1 MASLLVIRGPN
12 IGMRYE
18 LGERTRIGRAA
29 DNEIQVPDAGI
40 SRVHAEVE
48 QRRLAFIIHDRES
61 TNGVVVN
68 GTPVREKLL
77 GRGDEIQVGNTLLL
91 FNADIHIRN
100 ARFTNNSVYLYSAD
114 AQTVALTNRHAGLE
128 RLQGAERQAIDFIM
142 RLAEWFAVPPVGV
155 HETADRLLQHV
166 MEMFMADAVALL
178 LCDPETVAPLPP
190 EERVGRPEDPDR
202 VGRRLRPI
210 AALPQDAPMRMNR
223 ELIYTAAR
231 EATALMAGESGP
243 PPAMM
248 KPDDEVAKAG
258 AEAGRRNAPG
268 LSTICAPMIN
278 GDSVMGM
285 IVVEKNELDF
295 YSLRD
300 LGLLQ
305 AIAGLATGAVH
316 AAHLVEKI
324 EMMPPEPSNS
334 NLVASMNAR
343 VQQVFRDAQRAAL
356 TNVSVLIQGESG
368 TGKEVLAKVIHRQ
381 SPRAAGPFVPLN
393 CGAIPGALFESE
405 LFGHEKGAFTGA
417 IKTTP
422 GKVEMAHGG
431 TLFLDEVG
439 ELDLAMQPKLLRFLQ
454 DHAYYRVGGNRPL
467 EADVRIIAATNAD
480 LAEAVRQGRFREDLW
495 YRLNVMSFE
504 MPPLRE
510 RTEDIP
516 AMVDHLVRQSA
527 VRLGRKVTGIQ
538 DEALWLL
545 QRQPWGGNIRE
556 LANVVERAVLLSDGP
571 VLTAAHFNLGPA
583 VATGSAQALGDRPVE
598 TLAQVERSEIVRAL
612 QAFGGNQARAAE
624 ALGVHRNTLRNKIAD
639 YGIDAKDAR

>member
-18 LGERTRIGRAA
+18 LGERTRIGRAS

-68 GTPVREKLL
+68 GTHVREKLL

-91 FNADIHIRN
+91 FNSDIHIRN

-114 AQTVALTNRHAGLE
+114 AQTVALTNRHSGLE

-142 RLAEWFAVPPVGV
+142 RLADWFAVPPVGV

-166 MEMFMADAVALL
+166 MEMFMADAAALL
-178 LCDPETVAPLPP
+178 LCDPETDAPLPP
-190 EERVGRPEDPDR
+190 EERIGRPEDPDR
-202 VGRRLRPI
+202 VGRLLRPI

-223 ELIYTAAR
+223 ELVYTAAR

-243 PPAMM
+243 PPALMSA
-248 KPDDEVAKAG
+248 DDGAKSPPSAKG
-258 AEAGRRNAPG
+258 AQATG
-268 LSTICAPMIN
+268 LSTICAPMMN
-278 GDSVMGM
+278 GDRVMGM

-324 EMMPPEPSNS
+324 EMMPADAGDSG
-334 NLVASMNAR
+334 LVSSMNAR
-343 VQQVFRDAQRAAL
+343 VQQVFRDAQRSAI
-356 TNVSVLIQGESG
+356 TNVTVLIQGESG
-368 TGKEVLAKVIHRQ
+368 TGKEVLARAIHRQ
-381 SPRAAGPFVPLN
+381 SPRASGPFVALN

-405 LFGHEKGAFTGA
+405 LFGHERGAFTGA

-480 LAEAVRQGRFREDLW
+480 LGEAVREGRFREDLW

-527 VRLGRKVTGIQ
+527 ARLGRKVTGIQ
-538 DEALWLL
+538 EEALWLL
-545 QRQPWGGNIRE
+545 QRQHWGGNIRE

-571 VLTAAHFNLGPA
+571 VLTAAHFNLAAP
-583 VATGSAQALGDRPVE
+583 VAGVGTQKTDREPVE
-598 TLAQVERSEIVRAL
+598 LLAHVERREIVRAL
-612 QAFGGNQARAAE
+612 QAYAGNQARAAE

-639 YGIDAKDAR
+639 YGIDAKDPR